1 MSTADPNVPAAGKPT
16 AGDTTPDFD
25 EIRVYS
31 HSPLFYWWPVWLFGF
46 IFSLIT
52 LMDNDRMA
60 IVPGDSLLVNE
71 PAEGNRVRPVIY
83 SPPVEGV
90 PMAKITREAEPQ
102 RRQDLAKQNPAF
114 AHATEAGGAQL
125 KAYEIRPHVSSR
137 SWIGPAFVMILFL
150 VIVITSVPLRG
161 LWSLVVVIG
170 LVVLALVISLFKWW
184 DDILGALYGLH
195 IFINLAGYL
204 LLSTA
209 LFVAWAVATFIFDR
223 RSYIIFTP
231 GQIRVCEEIGSREK
245 TYDTTGM
252 TIEKHRDDWFRHVFL
267 GFGSGDL
274 SVRTAGADRH
284 EIRMP
289 NVALIGFKIDPIQQ
303 LIRQRQ
309 VDTTAG
315 RPTA

>member
-1 MSTADPNVPAAGKPT
+1 MSTADANHPAVGQVPPAA
-16 AGDTTPDFD
+16 DTTPAFD

-46 IFSLIT
+46 IFALVTLI
-52 LMDNDRMA
+52 DGDRMA
-60 IVPGDSLLVNE
+60 IVPAESLLVKE
-71 PAEGNRVRPVIY
+71 K
-83 SPPVEGV
+83 VEGG
-90 PMAKITREAEPQ
+90 KLRETIYAPASD
-102 RRQDLAKQNPAF
+102 QDLMSKIAPPA
-114 AHATEAGGAQL
+114 TPEDKNRLAGKNANFQPTAD
-125 KAYEIRPHVSSR
+125 AYEIRPRVSGR
-137 SWIGPAFVMILFL
+137 SWMGPTYMIILFL

-161 LWSLVVVIG
+161 LWSLVVLIG

-184 DDILGALYGLH
+184 DPIFESFYGLH

-209 LFVAWAVATFIFDR
+209 LAIAWTVATFIFDR

-231 GQIRVCEEIGSREK
+231 GQIRVCEEIGSRER

-252 TIEKHRDDWFRHVFL
+252 TIEKHRDDWFRHIFL

-274 SVRTAGADRH
+274 SVRTAGADRN
-284 EIRMP
+284 EILMP
-289 NVALIGFKIDPIQQ
+289 NIALIGFKIDPIQQ

-309 VDTTAG
+309 IDTTVPHQAV
-315 RPTA
+315 

>member
-1 MSTADPNVPAAGKPT
+1 MSTADPTHPATGQAPPAA
-16 AGDTTPDFD
+16 DTTPGFD

-46 IFSLIT
+46 IFALVTLI
-52 LMDNDRMA
+52 DGDRMA
-60 IVPGDSLLVNE
+60 VVPGESLLVKE
-71 PAEGNRVRPVIY
+71 K
-83 SPPVEGV
+83 VEGGKV
-90 PMAKITREAEPQ
+90 RETIYAPAND
-102 RRQDLAKQNPAF
+102 QDLMGKIAPPATPQDKERLASKNANF
-114 AHATEAGGAQL
+114 QPAAD
-125 KAYEIRPHVSSR
+125 AYEIRPRVSGR
-137 SWIGPAFVMILFL
+137 SWMGPTYMIILFL

-161 LWSLVVVIG
+161 LWSLVVLIG

-184 DDILGALYGLH
+184 DPIFESLYGLH

-209 LFVAWAVATFIFDR
+209 LFVAWGVATFIFDR

-231 GQIRVCEEIGSREK
+231 GQIRVCEEIGSRER

-252 TIEKHRDDWFRHVFL
+252 TIEKHRDDWFRHIFL

-274 SVRTAGADRH
+274 SVRTAGADRN
-284 EIRMP
+284 EILMP
-289 NVALIGFKIDPIQQ
+289 NIALIGFKIDPIQQ

-309 VDTTAG
+309 IDTTPPHKLHQG
-315 RPTA
+315 